1 MSLTISYIPLSQIYR
16 KCTFHQWTKVRLSW
30 WSIWRCTYRIWLIH
44 FLQWSVSNRKGRRE
58 NFQLPCFNPRQ
69 QAKLLKFS
77 FSLSYSSF
85 DLFYDLLKR
94 LILSRWAKFA
104 QNNIV
109 VEEEA
114 GAVVVPVMRNGNIF
128 IYSVGFTVS
137 QLIKHLF
144 SRNILFCIAQLL
156 FDDIKQL
163 LDETEWNKAWV
174 IIVFG
179 LCFFFI

>member
-1 MSLTISYIPLSQIYR
+1 M
-16 KCTFHQWTKVRLSW
+16 
-30 WSIWRCTYRIWLIH
+30 
-44 FLQWSVSNRKGRRE
+44 SNRKGRRE

-85 DLFYDLLKR
+85 YFVLRPVKAANPFAVG
-94 LILSRWAKFA
+94 AKFA

-128 IYSVGFTVS
+128 IASVL
-137 QLIKHLF
+137 Q
-144 SRNILFCIAQLL
+144 
-156 FDDIKQL
+156 
-163 LDETEWNKAWV
+163 
-174 IIVFG
+174 
-179 LCFFFI
+179 

>member
-1 MSLTISYIPLSQIYR
+1 MRTVKKVVRKWRTTTFAFKDHFPIVWTLFLHLPINSPFRPLSQIYW
-16 KCTFHQWTKVRLSW
+16 KCTFHHWTKVRLSW

-94 LILSRWAKFA
+94 LILSRWE
-104 QNNIV
+104 QNLPRTI
-109 VEEEA
+109 
-114 GAVVVPVMRNGNIF
+114 
-128 IYSVGFTVS
+128 
-137 QLIKHLF
+137 
-144 SRNILFCIAQLL
+144 
-156 FDDIKQL
+156 
-163 LDETEWNKAWV
+163 
-174 IIVFG
+174 
-179 LCFFFI
+179 

>member
-1 MSLTISYIPLSQIYR
+1 M
-16 KCTFHQWTKVRLSW
+16 
-30 WSIWRCTYRIWLIH
+30 
-44 FLQWSVSNRKGRRE
+44 G
-58 NFQLPCFNPRQ
+58 
-69 QAKLLKFS
+69 
-77 FSLSYSSF
+77 
-85 DLFYDLLKR
+85 
-94 LILSRWAKFA
+94 AKFA

-128 IYSVGFTVS
+128 YSVGFTVS

-156 FDDIKQL
+156 FDDIKQM

>member
-30 WSIWRCTYRIWLIH
+30 RSIWRCTYRIWLIH

>member
-1 MSLTISYIPLSQIYR
+1 M
-16 KCTFHQWTKVRLSW
+16 
-30 WSIWRCTYRIWLIH
+30 
-44 FLQWSVSNRKGRRE
+44 E
-58 NFQLPCFNPRQ
+58 
-69 QAKLLKFS
+69 
-77 FSLSYSSF
+77 
-85 DLFYDLLKR
+85 
-94 LILSRWAKFA
+94 AKFA

-163 LDETEWNKAWV
+163 LDETE
-174 IIVFG
+174 
-179 LCFFFI
+179 

>member
-1 MSLTISYIPLSQIYR
+1 MYR

-85 DLFYDLLKR
+85 YFVLRSVKAANPF
-94 LILSRWAKFA
+94 AVGTKFA

-109 VEEEA
+109 VEEIGSWSSCCSCNA
-114 GAVVVPVMRNGNIF
+114 QRKHL
-128 IYSVGFTVS
+128 YSVGFTVS

-144 SRNILFCIAQLL
+144 SRNILFCVAQLL
-156 FDDIKQL
+156 FDDIKQV